1 MKKLDKLILQSFIGP
16 FILTFLVAVFILL
29 IQYMLKYFDDFIG
42 KDLGFGVFGELMMY
56 FSINMVP
63 MALPLAILISSLMTY
78 GKLGEHFELTA
89 IKSAGIS
96 LPRVLLPTF
105 ILVIFISIGAFFLN
119 NYLVPHANLRAYSLL
134 YDIKQQKPALDLK
147 EGQFYAGI
155 PDYSIKI
162 REKHKDGIAMS
173 DVVIY
178 DHTNSN
184 GNKKVILADSCRMY
198 TFINDR
204 YLMMELY
211 RGNHYVEEE
220 TKSSRQSDIPQL
232 VRTKFD
238 RMDIVFSLSSFDLD
252 RTDMDLFSGNR
263 YMKSVKE
270 LGQSIDSMK
279 IDQSEV
285 HFKLYS
291 SVATSYRLI
300 MGGYIPP
307 SEELV
312 AMQYKKDSLS
322 RLRTERDSLSKVAEL
337 PEVSEAPNVD
347 STIGRVAL
355 DTTEL
360 DSLKGKKAP
369 KKYVARPSVA
379 AGGSVV
385 QEREMNKEQSISSVM
400 SFLENKKEKK
410 LKNDSLMLTMAELD
424 TVKARVDTF
433 FLPVT
438 KNKQVATKALSIA
451 RGIKSSINSSINRTT
466 YFKRAIDSHTVERYK
481 KYAQSF
487 ACIVMF
493 LIGAPLGAIIKRGG
507 LGMPVIVG
515 VVFFIIFYV
524 FTSASDKWAKGG
536 IVDGLYAAWMADAV
550 LLPFGVFFLI
560 QAWKDAKLFDTDFYN
575 VIIERAMR
583 VWGNRQ
589 ELMAK
594 FTLKRR

>member
-42 KDLGFGVFGELMMY
+42 KDLGFSVFGELMMY

-78 GKLGEHFELTA
+78 GQLGEHFELTA

-105 ILVIFISIGAFFLN
+105 VLVIFISIGAFFLN

-155 PDYSIKI
+155 PNFSIKV
-162 REKHKDGIAMS
+162 REKHKDGVGMS

-184 GNKKVILADSCRMY
+184 GNKKVIFADSCRMY

-211 RGNHYVEEE
+211 RGNYYVEEE
-220 TKSSRQSDIPQL
+220 NKASRKKEIPQF
-232 VRTKFD
+232 VRTNFD
-238 RMDIVFSLSSFDLD
+238 RMDLVFSLSSFDLD

-263 YMKSVKE
+263 YMKSVHE
-270 LGQSIDSMK
+270 LAESIDSMK
-279 IDQSEV
+279 MEQSDV
-285 HFKLYS
+285 HFKLFN
-291 SVATSYRLI
+291 SVASSYQLI
-300 MGGYIPP
+300 MGGFVEPTDDLMAVQVYRD
-307 SEELV
+307 SLRQ
-312 AMQYKKDSLS
+312 ARAQKDSLGID
-322 RLRTERDSLSKVAEL
+322 ESLE
-337 PEVSEAPNVD
+337 D
-347 STIGRVAL
+347 ST
-355 DTTEL
+355 D
-360 DSLKGKKAP
+360 
-369 KKYVARPSVA
+369 
-379 AGGSVV
+379 VV
-385 QEREMNKEQSISSVM
+385 QNPKVKGAAEGLARNPIDTLPIYMKNDRSINEGPEKTSLDRTL
-400 SFLENKKEKK
+400 SFLKNKKKLK
-410 LKNDSLMLTMAELD
+410 LKNDSLYVDAEYMD
-424 TVKARVDTF
+424 SVRMEVDTF
-433 FLPVT
+433 FMPA
-438 KNKQVATKALSIA
+438 KKYKQATVKALSKA
-451 RGIKSSINSSINRTT
+451 RSIRSSITSSINRQG
-466 YFKRAIDSHTVERYK
+466 YFERAIDSHTVEKYK
-481 KYAQSF
+481 KFAQAF

-515 VVFFIIFYV
+515 VIFFIIFYV

-536 IVDGLYAAWMADAV
+536 IVDGFYAAWMADVV
-550 LLPFGVFFLI
+550 LLPFGIFFLI

-575 VIIERAMR
+575 VAIERATR
-583 VWGNRQ
+583 LWTQRGD
-589 ELMAK
+589 LLSK
-594 FTLKRR
+594 FTFSKK

>member
-1 MKKLDKLILQSFIGP
+1 MKKLDKLILKSFIGP

-42 KDLGFGVFGELMMY
+42 KDLGIGVFGELMMY

-105 ILVIFISIGAFFLN
+105 VFVIFIAIAAFFIN

-134 YDIKQQKPALDLK
+134 YDIKQQKPALDLR
-147 EGQFYAGI
+147 EGQFYDGI
-155 PDYSIKI
+155 PKYSIKVSK
-162 REKHKDGIAMS
+162 KHKDGVAMS

-184 GNKKVILADSCRMY
+184 GNKKIILADSCRMY

-211 RGNHYVEEE
+211 NGNYYVEEE
-220 TKSSRQSDIPQL
+220 TKESRKNEIPQFI
-232 VRTKFD
+232 RTNFG
-238 RMDIVFSLSSFDLD
+238 RMDIVFSLASFDLD

-263 YMKSVKE
+263 YMKSVNE
-270 LGQSIDSMK
+270 LGESIDSMAL
-279 IDQSEV
+279 DQSEV

-291 SVATSYRLI
+291 SVGTSYRLI

-307 SEELV
+307 NERLLEKQIFRDSIRS
-312 AMQYKKDSLS
+312 ANQQKDSLKA
-322 RLRTERDSLSKVAEL
+322 LTTKT
-337 PEVSEAPNVD
+337 PE
-347 STIGRVAL
+347 
-355 DTTEL
+355 EL
-360 DSLKGKKAP
+360 DSIVLARRNAVDSGAAP
-369 KKYVARPSVA
+369 LSKIPS
-379 AGGSVV
+379 
-385 QEREMNKEQSISSVM
+385 NIKSSVTA
-400 SFLENKKEKK
+400 SLPSRAIENESSIQQTLKFLENKEKKK
-410 LKNDSLMLTMAELD
+410 LKNDSLFLALDQID
-424 TVKARVDTF
+424 TVKAEIDTF
-433 FLPVT
+433 FMSAD
-438 KNKQVATKALSIA
+438 KSKQAYTKALSIA
-451 RGIKSSINSSINRTT
+451 RGIKTSFNSSINRTE
-466 YFKRAIDSHTVERYK
+466 YFQRAIDSHTVEKYK

-487 ACIVMF
+487 ACIIMF

-507 LGMPVIVG
+507 LGLPVIVG
-515 VVFFIIFYV
+515 VIFFIIFYV

-536 IVDGLYAAWMADAV
+536 IVDGMIAAWMANAV
-550 LLPFGVFFLI
+550 LLPFGVLFLV

-575 VIIERAMR
+575 VLIERAMR
-583 VWGNRQ
+583 AWKGRGDFWS
-589 ELMAK
+589 K
-594 FTLKRR
+594 FSLKRS